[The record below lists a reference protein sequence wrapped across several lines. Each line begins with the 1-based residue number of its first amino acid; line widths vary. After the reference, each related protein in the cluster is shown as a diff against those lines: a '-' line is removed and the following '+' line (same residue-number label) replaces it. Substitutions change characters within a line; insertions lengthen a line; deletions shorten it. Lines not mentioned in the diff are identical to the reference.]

1 MDIKP
6 IRTIE
11 DFDKAAARIDE
22 LVGANV
28 EEGTPEYDELDLL
41 SDLVWAYEQE
51 HWPVDPP
58 SPIDAILVRM
68 EDLGWT
74 PKDLEL
80 FVGSEFEVIDILN
93 RRKPLTLPMIQR
105 LSKALTISLE
115 VLAREYPLDQ
125 GVLTKEN
132 ERITFQEAMM

>member
-11 DFDKAAARIDE
+11 DFDRAAARIDE

-28 EEGTPEYDELDLL
+28 KEGTPEYDELDLL
-41 SDLVWAYEQE
+41 SDLVWAYEEE
-51 HWPVDPP
+51 HWPVEPP

-74 PKDLEL
+74 AADLEP
-80 FVGSEFEVIDILN
+80 FMGSESDVLEILN
-93 RRKPLTLPMIQR
+93 RRKPLTLPMIHK
-105 LSKALTISLE
+105 LSKVLTISLD

-125 GVLTKEN
+125 GDMAEDT
-132 ERITFQEAMM
+132 ERVAFQEAVM